1 MERWAERQEVVS
13 LQWLAHALRR
23 QWKWV
28 ATGVAVGIALALGIV
43 LFGERRYEAEA
54 KILVETPT
62 GMGLGAGGTLASLV
76 GGGSPDL
83 NTQAEV
89 LTARPLLEKV
99 QQDAG
104 IDEPYRDFAKRF
116 RATPVRNTNIV
127 QITAS
132 DSTADGAQRLAQL
145 WAQNYLEYVRTL
157 YEQNPSTL
165 IQKLSRELDNQEQR
179 LQTLSQRLTAFL
191 KRRQMVA
198 PEQELTKA
206 VEKYADLLE
215 QARNLEAQRLAL
227 ERQID
232 AIQNELQRQPRFYE
246 ATRNLAIPP
255 EVQQLNTKIAEL
267 EIQRSGLLQEFQ
279 PSAPEVKIL
288 EEQIAQAKRER
299 EQILARAVDQQFL
312 TLAKQEAVNPVYQ
325 DLLKGLLEARSNL
338 QATEAS
344 LAVVGRQQ
352 AQFEQLF
359 RQTPDTMAEYAAE
372 ASVRSRADHLDRKST
387 RLRAGACA
395 TAHRQAFAHSAAAA
409 RVARPPCVP
418 TPSADHRAGHRAGA
432 NAGHL
437 SGARR
442 GVPYA
447 RAGQPLGGGAIAGR
461 TCAAGGARRAPARA
475 GTAAELA
482 TACARRR
489 RGVAL
494 CGGHATHATRQAP
507 RPATRRRV
515 PARCCPRSG
524 GEPARCALHQRRA
537 DATDRLARRARRARR
552 RATDPRRA
560 ERLHTRRGDPP
571 HAAADWRPTGGRYSD
586 RGGTRMRAIWGTLF
600 AFLAATLVAQPADYT
615 LDTGD
620 VISVVVLR
628 HGQFSGEY
636 TVPPDGNVVFPGV
649 GNLQVRGQTLQGL
662 ADTLRERLSQRLR
675 NPEVFVSLKQARPQ
689 LVFVEGQ
696 VNSPGPLAIQSDW
709 RVAEAVVSAGG
720 LRTLPERA
728 IGTLIRGE
736 EKYPINLADI
746 FHRGDNRTNYLLQ
759 PGDLISI
766 QAKETLRVAVIGEVQ
781 TTGFLNVPND
791 ARLADAIAQAG
802 GLTGAAALRRAY
814 IDRKGEIIPLDL
826 YRTFVLGDLQG
837 IHNPPLQ
844 EGDVIVVP
852 KNMRRYAI
860 VGQVNQPGYY
870 GIREGQPFLL
880 SDAIALAG
888 GVNNRAITSRITIL
902 RVEDGAVRKVVVPYQ
917 RFLKKGDLEANPVI
931 QDGDVI
937 YIAEATKLDLGTIF
951 GAVSLLNLFNQLGI
965 SR

>member
-13 LQWLAHALRR
+13 LQWMAHALRR

-28 ATGVAVGIALALGIV
+28 ATGVAVGIALALAIM

-255 EVQQLNTKIAEL
+255 EVQALNTKIADL

-279 PSAPEVKIL
+279 PNAPEVKIL

-325 DLLKGLLEARSNL
+325 DLLKGLLEAQSNL

-359 RQTPDTMAEYAAE
+359 RQTPDTMAEYTALMRQYNAALTIWTE
-372 ASVRSRADHLDRKST
+372 KVRAYEQARAQQLIGKLSPILLQPPALPDRPVFPRPVLSMGLGIVLGLMLGIFLALGAAFRNRTLTDRWEVERLLGAPVLMET
-387 RLRAGACA
+387 RGALMPAQVQLLGWQLRA
-395 TAHRQAFAHSAAAA
+395 
-409 RVARPPCVP
+409 
-418 TPSADHRAGHRAGA
+418 
-432 NAGHL
+432 
-437 SGARR
+437 
-442 GVPYA
+442 
-447 RAGQPLGGGAIAGR
+447 LGGGEVWH
-461 TCAAGGARRAPARA
+461 AAAVMPLAAHAQPLAQQLTSAFQNAVVQDTEANLPALPSTNGALTLLTASPDAPA
-475 GTAAELA
+475 
-482 TACARRR
+482 
-489 RGVAL
+489 
-494 CGGHATHATRQAP
+494 
-507 RPATRRRV
+507 V
-515 PARCCPRSG
+515 PS
-524 GEPARCALHQRRA
+524 
-537 DATDRLARRARRARR
+537 
-552 RATDPRRA
+552 A
-560 ERLHTRRGDPP
+560 ERL
-571 HAAADWRPTGGRYSD
+571 
-586 RGGTRMRAIWGTLF
+586 I
-600 AFLAATLVAQPADYT
+600 LVAPKGYT
-615 LDTGD
+615 LDEATHRMLQQTGD
-620 VISVVVLR
+620 RLVGVILI
-628 HGQFSGEY
+628 E
-636 TVPPDGNVVFPGV
+636 
-649 GNLQVRGQTLQGL
+649 
-662 ADTLRERLSQRLR
+662 E
-675 NPEVFVSLKQARPQ
+675 
-689 LVFVEGQ
+689 
-696 VNSPGPLAIQSDW
+696 
-709 RVAEAVVSAGG
+709 
-720 LRTLPERA
+720 ERA
-728 IGTLIRGE
+728 
-736 EKYPINLADI
+736 
-746 FHRGDNRTNYLLQ
+746 
-759 PGDLISI
+759 
-766 QAKETLRVAVIGEVQ
+766 
-781 TTGFLNVPND
+781 
-791 ARLADAIAQAG
+791 
-802 GLTGAAALRRAY
+802 
-814 IDRKGEIIPLDL
+814 
-826 YRTFVLGDLQG
+826 
-837 IHNPPLQ
+837 
-844 EGDVIVVP
+844 
-852 KNMRRYAI
+852 
-860 VGQVNQPGYY
+860 
-870 GIREGQPFLL
+870 
-880 SDAIALAG
+880 
-888 GVNNRAITSRITIL
+888 
-902 RVEDGAVRKVVVPYQ
+902 
-917 RFLKKGDLEANPVI
+917 
-931 QDGDVI
+931 
-937 YIAEATKLDLGTIF
+937 
-951 GAVSLLNLFNQLGI
+951 
-965 SR
+965 